1 MAAHGAAP
9 PRREDEARNH
19 SLTLRIKL
27 PTWSSGVERMKSLE
41 DVGDEATAEDVERT
55 ELLEGLTCGGTV
67 FAFSAIARFWAIRKM
82 VFS

>member
-1 MAAHGAAP
+1 
-9 PRREDEARNH
+9 
-19 SLTLRIKL
+19 
-27 PTWSSGVERMKSLE
+27 MKSLE

-55 ELLEGLTCGGTV
+55 ELLEDLAGGGTV